1 MKASGRGADEG
12 LTLIEL
18 MVAMTLLSV
27 LGAVMLLGVQNNHQL
42 HRETV
47 DESFGLADVRTVVER
62 LGRDVRSARSLYPG
76 ATESQLVLWVDKNS
90 DYLPTPDEIITW
102 QLVKENEDGVQ
113 YNVIRSTEG
122 GDTVVQARTVVSDI
136 AFCYWTQSADPTL
149 GDCTGSLP
157 AQASNGGLSAEDAA
171 ETRLVTTT
179 TTYDFNP
186 TGGVDTRQVSFSS
199 RLRNVE

>member
-1 MKASGRGADEG
+1 MNGPRHDEEAG

-18 MVAMTLLSV
+18 MVTITLLSV
-27 LGAVMLLGVQNNHQL
+27 LGLIMVIGVRNNHEL
-42 HRETV
+42 HRQTV
-47 DESFGLADVRTVVER
+47 DESFGLADVKTVVER

-90 DYLPTPDEIITW
+90 DYLQTPDEIITW
-102 QLVKENEDGVQ
+102 QLVNETEDGVQ

-122 GDTVVQARTVVSDI
+122 GDPVVQARTVVSDI

-157 AQASNGGLSAEDAA
+157 ASAAGGGLSAADAED
-171 ETRLVTTT
+171 TRLVTTT
-179 TTYDFNP
+179 TSYDFNP
-186 TGGVDTRQVSFSS
+186 TGGVDERTVSFSS